1 MGCTKV
7 HFQKTKDQ
15 IPRTLKMVKR
25 KEIKPDFLESLSGK
39 HINEIA
45 GNYI

>member
-7 HFQKTKDQ
+7 HLQKTKDQ

-39 HINEIA
+39 YINEIA